1 MFDKI
6 LFFIQNN
13 RRQISIAMFVI
24 ATIFLSATFVFTF
37 QKRNAQISA
46 PKNLSQTG
54 KLNLQTPAP
63 TIKPTVTPTIEPTA
77 TPTIVYIPSNI
88 NGNVFQDKNSNGVQD
103 NGEPGLDAMIE
114 VNIFVA
120 PDRIEKVKTATAGKD
135 GKFGISL
142 NGPAK
147 YSLIPLHYTFF
158 TPQNSQIFS
167 VSGLG
172 EDINVS
178 FPYIPNAASGG
189 LKLYVYNDKNENGG
203 RDEGEETISY
213 GVAAVSLPD
222 STVEKYAIPPEGM
235 DITHI
240 PFGHYKIEL
249 IPADQS
255 YAYYFKI
262 TKGVVETDLSPNSD
276 RAELYL
282 GAHKLY

>member
-1 MFDKI
+1 M
-6 LFFIQNN
+6 NN
-13 RRQISIAMFVI
+13 VIFKRVLLSVTALLLISTA
-24 ATIFLSATFVFTF
+24 FVFAF
-37 QKRNAQISA
+37 RERAKIQP
-46 PKNLSQTG
+46 PKDLSQTG
-54 KLNLQTPAP
+54 KLNFKTQTQK
-63 TIKPTVTPTIEPTA
+63 TTPTLATPTSTPSLTP
-77 TPTIVYIPSNI
+77 TPTIVYVPSNI

-103 NGEPGLDAMIE
+103 DGELGLNAMVE
-114 VNIFVA
+114 VNVFVA
-120 PDRIEKVKTATAGKD
+120 PDRIEKVKTANAGKD

-147 YSLIPLHYTFF
+147 YSLIPSHYTFF
-158 TPQNSQIFS
+158 NPPNSQIFS

-172 EDINVS
+172 EEINVS
-178 FPYIPNAASGG
+178 FPYVPNAASGG
-189 LKLYVYNDKNENGG
+189 LKLYVFNDKNENGG
-203 RDEGEETISY
+203 RDDGEETINYS
-213 GVAAVSLPD
+213 VASVSLPD
-222 STVEKYAIPPEGM
+222 STVERYAIPPEGM

-255 YAYYFKI
+255 YSYYFKI